1 MGLSHLIGVIKA
13 GVWNTCSN
21 SHNDLP
27 IMMHSLLPAMNM
39 EAVLDG
45 KLKCRA
51 DKKGERR
58 SDGSEGVLLKE
69 RALEAGE
76 A

>member
-1 MGLSHLIGVIKA
+1 MTVLSKPDRKNWSDI
-13 GVWNTCSN
+13 CS
-21 SHNDLP
+21 SFHTDLP

-39 EAVLDG
+39 EAVLEG

-58 SDGSEGVLLKE
+58 SDGSDGRLRDE
-69 RALEAGE
+69 RVLEAGE
-76 A
+76 T

>member
-1 MGLSHLIGVIKA
+1 
-13 GVWNTCSN
+13 
-21 SHNDLP
+21 
-27 IMMHSLLPAMNM
+27 MMHSLLPAMNM
-39 EAVLDG
+39 EAVLEG

-58 SDGSEGVLLKE
+58 DEVSDVTLLEE
-69 RALEAGE
+69 RLLEARE

>member
-1 MGLSHLIGVIKA
+1 
-13 GVWNTCSN
+13 
-21 SHNDLP
+21 
-27 IMMHSLLPAMNM
+27 MMHSLLPAMNM
-39 EAVLDG
+39 EAVLEG

-58 SDGSEGVLLKE
+58 LEGSDGPLPEE
-69 RALEAGE
+69 RVLEAGG

>member
-1 MGLSHLIGVIKA
+1 
-13 GVWNTCSN
+13 
-21 SHNDLP
+21 
-27 IMMHSLLPAMNM
+27 MMHSLLPAMNM